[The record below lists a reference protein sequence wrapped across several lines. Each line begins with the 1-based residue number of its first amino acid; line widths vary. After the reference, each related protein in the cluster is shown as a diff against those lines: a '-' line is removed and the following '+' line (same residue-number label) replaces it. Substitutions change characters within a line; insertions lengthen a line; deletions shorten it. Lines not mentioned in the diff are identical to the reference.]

1 MRVRASL
8 VVTLIAAVVTTMTPA
23 DAASPRISVDNVDS
37 LRVVDTYDLG
47 EARAYRFAL
56 DRRSMADG
64 SLLWTGL
71 SMPQFFESSGGVLY
85 GTRFDFTQQAP
96 LRLVAFDAATGRELA
111 EYPANYDS
119 VVTPE
124 RYLMHAGEGVFDV
137 YEPTR

>member
-1 MRVRASL
+1 
-8 VVTLIAAVVTTMTPA
+8 
-23 DAASPRISVDNVDS
+23 
-37 LRVVDTYDLG
+37 
-47 EARAYRFAL
+47 
-56 DRRSMADG
+56 MADG

-85 GTRFDFTQQAP
+85 GTRFDFSQPAP
-96 LRLVAFDAATGRELA
+96 LRLVALDAATGRELA
-111 EYPANYDS
+111 EYPTNYDS